1 MWFRSNG
8 SYIAIDKASEFVWA
22 ALVTCT
28 VNVAVPAIVGVPEI
42 VPALDRLS
50 PAGKPPELIAQL

>member
-1 MWFRSNG
+1 MDRL
-8 SYIAIDKASEFVWA
+8 AVPDMPK
-22 ALVTCT
+22 LVTCT
-28 VNVAVPAIVGVPEI
+28 VNVAVPAVVGVPEI